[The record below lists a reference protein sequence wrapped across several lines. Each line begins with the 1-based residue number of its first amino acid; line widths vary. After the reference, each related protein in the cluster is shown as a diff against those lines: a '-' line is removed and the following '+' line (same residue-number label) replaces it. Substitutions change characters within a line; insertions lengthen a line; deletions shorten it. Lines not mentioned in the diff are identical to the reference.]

1 MDFHISQF
9 LSPGRKE
16 FVKGTLLLTGAGLFC
31 RVLGFFYRIYM
42 SRTIGAEGLGLY
54 NMIHPLFSIAFAVCA
69 GSIQTALSQY
79 IAASREKGPAVFK
92 CGLFL
97 SLSLSVIPLLLLW
110 KGKMF
115 LAGNIL
121 SEPQAARYLPVLA
134 VSVPFACLHACINGY
149 YYGMNKAHIPSFS
162 QIAEQVIRMGAVW
175 LLVGYLEK
183 NGKANMS
190 QVVSANTPG
199 AKKAILHYKVL
210 DQQEINGKSRTL
222 LKIRLETG
230 RHHQIRVQ
238 LSHEG
243 LPLLGD
249 RKYNPSGEKGTSL
262 GLCSSC
268 LEFKHPRTGKMMKFE
283 TEPQGSAFLDF
294 VKKV

>member
-1 MDFHISQF
+1 MWNYQIEENILYEDKEILVCRKTAGMPVQAAKIGTMDMESALKNYLAQKTPGKIPYLGVVHRLDQPVN
-9 LSPGRKE
+9 LSKQMMAGGAGKYYLAVTE
-16 FVKGTLLLTGAGLFC
+16 GKAKSSEGTLTD
-31 RVLGFFYRIYM
+31 
-42 SRTIGAEGLGLY
+42 
-54 NMIHPLFSIAFAVCA
+54 
-69 GSIQTALSQY
+69 
-79 IAASREKGPAVFK
+79 
-92 CGLFL
+92 
-97 SLSLSVIPLLLLW
+97 
-110 KGKMF
+110 
-115 LAGNIL
+115 
-121 SEPQAARYLPVLA
+121 YL
-134 VSVPFACLHACINGY
+134 
-149 YYGMNKAHIPSFS
+149 K
-162 QIAEQVIRMGAVW
+162 
-175 LLVGYLEK
+175 K

-262 GLCSSC
+262 GLCSNC

>member
-1 MDFHISQF
+1 MKPHILYEDQDIIVCLKPAGIPTQTSRPGLPDMVSILKNHIYQNSAHKKQPYLAVIHRLDQPVEGILVF
-9 LSPGRKE
+9 AKTSEAAGNLSKQIMAGGAGKYYLAVTE
-16 FVKGTLLLTGAGLFC
+16 GKAKSSEGTLTD
-31 RVLGFFYRIYM
+31 
-42 SRTIGAEGLGLY
+42 
-54 NMIHPLFSIAFAVCA
+54 
-69 GSIQTALSQY
+69 
-79 IAASREKGPAVFK
+79 
-92 CGLFL
+92 
-97 SLSLSVIPLLLLW
+97 
-110 KGKMF
+110 
-115 LAGNIL
+115 
-121 SEPQAARYLPVLA
+121 YL
-134 VSVPFACLHACINGY
+134 
-149 YYGMNKAHIPSFS
+149 K
-162 QIAEQVIRMGAVW
+162 
-175 LLVGYLEK
+175 K

-210 DQQEINGKSRTL
+210 DQQEINGKFRTL

>member
-1 MDFHISQF
+1 MWNYQIEENILYEDKEILVCRKTAGMPVQAAKIGTMDMESALKNYLAQKT
-9 LSPGRKE
+9 PGKIPY
-16 FVKGTLLLTGAGLFC
+16 
-31 RVLGFFYRIYM
+31 LGVVHRLDQPV
-42 SRTIGAEGLGLY
+42 EGILV
-54 NMIHPLFSIAFAVCA
+54 FAKTSEA
-69 GSIQTALSQY
+69 
-79 IAASREKGPAVFK
+79 
-92 CGLFL
+92 
-97 SLSLSVIPLLLLW
+97 
-110 KGKMF
+110 
-115 LAGNIL
+115 AGNL
-121 SEPQAARYLPVLA
+121 S
-134 VSVPFACLHACINGY
+134 
-149 YYGMNKAHIPSFS
+149 K
-162 QIAEQVIRMGAVW
+162 
-175 LLVGYLEK
+175 
-183 NGKANMS
+183 

-249 RKYNPSGEKGTSL
+249 RKYNPSGEKDTSL

>member
-1 MDFHISQF
+1 
-9 LSPGRKE
+9 
-16 FVKGTLLLTGAGLFC
+16 
-31 RVLGFFYRIYM
+31 
-42 SRTIGAEGLGLY
+42 
-54 NMIHPLFSIAFAVCA
+54 
-69 GSIQTALSQY
+69 
-79 IAASREKGPAVFK
+79 
-92 CGLFL
+92 
-97 SLSLSVIPLLLLW
+97 
-110 KGKMF
+110 
-115 LAGNIL
+115 
-121 SEPQAARYLPVLA
+121 
-134 VSVPFACLHACINGY
+134 
-149 YYGMNKAHIPSFS
+149 
-162 QIAEQVIRMGAVW
+162 
-175 LLVGYLEK
+175 
-183 NGKANMS
+183 MS

-199 AKKAILHYKVL
+199 AKKAILYYKVL

-262 GLCSSC
+262 GLCSNC